1 MTNMTQVVE
10 TGMVWVGNA
19 GAGRFFSVDTCA
31 GASGDARFVKRI
43 KL

>member
-1 MTNMTQVVE
+1 MTQVVE

-19 GAGRFFSVDTCA
+19 GAGRMAVDTVA